1 MNTNEY
7 VSKWRGMMGVMTK
20 IAKENFQKDIKF
32 EILIEVDENSNV
44 IAERI
49 RLVSPDQDMNASI
62 T

>member
-7 VSKWRGMMGVMTK
+7 VSKWHSLMEVMANA
-20 IAKENFQKDIKF
+20 AKENFQKDIKF

-49 RLVSPDQDMNASI
+49 RLVSPEQEGKE
-62 T
+62 